1 MKVLSADNQH
11 ISNTP
16 PTETAFRENALHGHL
31 AVAIWRDCL
40 KTDPPALDQTDNR
53 WYHPEG
59 SAALSPTI
67 VPSDSPQA
75 PAELLKLLKYGCS
88 IEPPCPTKRC
98 SCKANVLSCTM
109 FCHCRGDG

>member
-40 KTDPPALDQTDNR
+40 KTDPPALDPTKHG